1 MTFKKDGTYI
11 EGSVESMYLTEEEK
25 AARAAARG
33 NATEAPASAGAPST
47 PAGSSGRPKLDLN
60 ALRRRVAPSTETA
73 PAETTSTIEKVEEPK
88 PVEKVKEVEAA
99 MPNWSDGKAEELGAA
114 VAALSEE
121 PAVEEPAPAPVAEE
135 TAPATEPV
143 SKAAMPDSL
152 PLNQVSG
159 KEKQEEE
166 PKPAEDVVPEI
177 KLEEETPAE
186 KAEEPAPVAEPEQPQ
201 AQDGK
206 PEVLDPTLKTGS
218 FNVIDLPTLLG
229 ILAPNGAIFDQSI
242 LVNWIGKC
250 LVKYNQA
257 PTNIFSAK
265 FDKRVRFINFNY
277 LDNRINVVVTYGDN
291 VVCLAYNQARQ
302 EIKDVSKQM
311 TPDGSKVS
319 YRGHLMATYSE
330 LSRKTLEV

>member
-88 PVEKVKEVEAA
+88 PVEKAKEVEAA

-152 PLNQVSG
+152 SLNQVSG

-186 KAEEPAPVAEPEQPQ
+186 KAEEPAPVAEPEHPQ

-229 ILAPNGAIFDQSI
+229 LLAPNGAIFDQSI

-265 FDKRVRFINFNY
+265 FDKHVRFINFNY

>member
-1 MTFKKDGTYI
+1 M
-11 EGSVESMYLTEEEK
+11 ESMYLTEEEK
-25 AARAAARG
+25 AARAAARESAA
-33 NATEAPASAGAPST
+33 NTPASAPAQST
-47 PAGSSGRPKLDLN
+47 SAGSSGRPKLDLN

-88 PVEKVKEVEAA
+88 PEEKVKEVESA

-135 TAPATEPV
+135 AAPATEPV

-152 PLNQVSG
+152 SLNQVSG

-166 PKPAEDVVPEI
+166 SKPAEDVVPEI
-177 KLEEETPAE
+177 KLEEEAPAE
-186 KAEEPAPVAEPEQPQ
+186 KAEEPAPAPASVAEPEQVQ

-229 ILAPNGAIFDQSI
+229 LLAPNGAIFDQSI

-265 FDKRVRFINFNY
+265 FDKHVRFINFNY